1 MSGMVKEKKWTG
13 DISNSVE
20 RFEIGG
26 FSGGLSHTWRVLGAL
41 GWRSE
46 RVSVGKTGEERKM
59 LMEPK
64 KVKDSTQE
72 FEKALAL
79 KEDRKY
85 VLRLYVTGT
94 TAKSVSAIRNIRKI
108 CDEHLK
114 GAYDLE
120 VIDIYQQPVLAKG
133 EQIIAIPTLLK
144 KLPLPLR
151 RFIGDMSN
159 TEQILLGLDVRPK
172 KK

>member
-1 MSGMVKEKKWTG
+1 L
-13 DISNSVE
+13 
-20 RFEIGG
+20 
-26 FSGGLSHTWRVLGAL
+26 LSLLVLGAL
-41 GWRSE
+41 GLRLE
-46 RVSVGKTGEERKM
+46 RPPVGKTGEEREI
-59 LMEPK
+59 LMGPK
-64 KVKDSTQE
+64 KVKDSAKE
-72 FEKALAL
+72 FEKALTL
-79 KEDRKY
+79 KGDRKY

-94 TAKSVSAIRNIRKI
+94 TPRSVSAIKNIRKI

-133 EQIIAIPTLLK
+133 EQIIAAPTLLK

-159 TEQILLGLDVRPK
+159 TEQILLGLDFRAK